1 LPPIWVQYTSA
12 GFAMPIGF
20 TCGGGGASLDFTEH
34 PCNIVIPASRESIN
48 VFFIFS
54 AYAKTNGG
62 ALRRSLIMK

>member
-1 LPPIWVQYTSA
+1 
-12 GFAMPIGF
+12 MPIGF

>member
-1 LPPIWVQYTSA
+1 MAFSLPPIWVQYTSA

-48 VFFIFS
+48 VFSFS
-54 AYAKTNGG
+54 SLYKNE
-62 ALRRSLIMK
+62 RRSAPRS